1 LRVKVQPQRAGDF
14 WILLNDAQGVLLQ
27 KEIVSGVSEFE
38 KTLKIRNLP
47 AGTYTLTVA
56 GAKGAVARKF
66 VKQ

>member
-27 KEIVSGVSEFE
+27 KEIVSGVAEFE

-47 AGTYTLTVA
+47 AGTYTLTIA
-56 GAKGAVARKF
+56 GANGSVTRKF